1 MLYVSVAPNGYAMVS
16 TIPPSEG
23 VFYVEVETLPEGEG
37 PLMLANDGTLYRLE
51 PTPEPTNGPT
61 VEERVSELEHAI
73 EAGLMLYEEDLGN
86 G

>member
-37 PLMLANDGTLYRLE
+37 PLMLSNDGTLYRLE
-51 PTPEPTNGPT
+51 PTPTPEPTQLDI
-61 VEERVSELEHAI
+61 VEAQVTYTAMMTDTLLEV
-73 EAGLMLYEEDLGN
+73 
-86 G
+86 